1 MNNLTKSARFEKES
15 AINLE
20 SHSRRNNLIFFGIPE
35 EVNETSAKTESLLY
49 CFLGD
54 ELKLKEDEIDRISI
68 ERAYQLGKRNANGEK
83 PRPII
88 GKFSFYKNKEF
99 ILSNAR
105 ILAGTVFGISQDFPQ
120 EIVEIRRGLVK
131 VLKEAKEEGSDAKL
145 VYDKLY
151 INGQRYI
158 P

>member
-1 MNNLTKSARFEKES
+1 MK
-15 AINLE
+15 
-20 SHSRRNNLIFFGIPE
+20 FFGIPG

-49 CFLGD
+49 SFLGD
-54 ELKLKEDEIDRISI
+54 ELMLKEDDIDEISI
-68 ERAYQLGKRNANGEK
+68 ERAYRLGKRNVNGEK

-88 GKFSFYKNKEF
+88 ANLSFYKNKEF

-105 ILAGTVFGISQDFPQ
+105 ILAGTVFSEFHKISPR

-131 VLKEAKEEGSDAKL
+131 VLKEAKKERSDAKL

-158 P
+158 PRS